1 MNQQTARLLKSPRRL
16 LGAAICVMGAVLL
29 VVAVWGWAS
38 SRNATQSNATTQ
50 PTPADEQ
57 QGDTADVSVTSQP
70 LVEEQELAVS
80 GTGTR
85 ADAATSTAP
94 DLQAPAP
101 VTQVQLQINGS
112 TVGSVTIEPGQ
123 NHCDVL
129 TTAQTSG
136 IIHSLDMRWNEALK
150 TYGVYG
156 INGIGDPNTVNW
168 VYEVNGKSPP
178 MGCSLTKPAANDV
191 INWKYLK

>member
-1 MNQQTARLLKSPRRL
+1 MVVCL
-16 LGAAICVMGAVLL
+16 MGAVLL
-29 VVAVWGWAS
+29 AIAAWGLADS
-38 SRNATQSNATTQ
+38 TRNSVQPNDTTQ
-50 PTPADEQ
+50 TVVADEQ
-57 QGDTADVSVTSQP
+57 QADMADAQVANQP
-70 LVEEQELAVS
+70 HAEEQELAVG

-85 ADAATSTAP
+85 ADAAASTAP

-156 INGIGDPNTVNW
+156 INGIGDPHTVNW